1 MGSDYRGGEGG
12 WGGLRRLQGDRW
24 SEVRSSSIAQSPRRG
39 GGGAAGVL
47 TSRNDLRSRAM
58 GILLS
63 ERGSSR
69 VSLFCF
75 RICVAVCLLC
85 LPNPRNLPTSNHF
98 PTIFTQ
104 QQINGE
110 NENFLLLP
118 FEQKNPEK
126 YQNQHTVLACLMRYE
141 HIIWQIL
148 KLLDFT

>member
-1 MGSDYRGGEGG
+1 MPLCLVNGAFKPFKGPFHGNRLQGGEGG

-47 TSRNDLRSRAM
+47 TSRNDLRRVAM

-75 RICVAVCLLC
+75 RICVAVCFLC
-85 LPNPRNLPTSNHF
+85 LSNPRNLPTSNHF

-110 NENFLLLP
+110 HENFLLLP
-118 FEQKNPEK
+118 FEQKKQRNTK
-126 YQNQHTVLACLMRYE
+126 INTLFWHVS
-141 HIIWQIL
+141 
-148 KLLDFT
+148 